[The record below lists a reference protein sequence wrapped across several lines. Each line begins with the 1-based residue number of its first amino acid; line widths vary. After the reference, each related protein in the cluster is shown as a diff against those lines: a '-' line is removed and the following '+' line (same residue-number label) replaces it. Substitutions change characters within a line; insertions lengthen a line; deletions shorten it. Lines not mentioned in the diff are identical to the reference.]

1 MINELYELSK
11 VLHNED
17 IKTQSWHRKY
27 QPIPNIRSNA
37 PCVCIK
43 VSAGKVIGI
52 SSVDAELGKILRKY
66 GSNQGSYPC
75 MNLAPLYRI
84 TDDTKK
90 KKIADLGNHPEKI
103 DDACIAEMRRK
114 IPITPE
120 LSTRS
125 MHDEIIRDDSCIKTI
140 KQLMEQENAMQ
151 FRTVD
156 REFEVI
162 DADTIPAVVN
172 LSLAEEIAHGRSD
185 WKTLQRQSV
194 SIRRDKIKR
203 WNLKEIA
210 PGVYRWTLGYNDF
223 LGYMSGVIN
232 TGKAIFC

>member
-1 MINELYELSK
+1 MQDDSMLSQNK
-11 VLHNED
+11 SLECSADVLKD
-17 IKTQSWHRKY
+17 Y
-27 QPIPNIRSNA
+27 FA
-37 PCVCIK
+37 
-43 VSAGKVIGI
+43 
-52 SSVDAELGKILRKY
+52 
-66 GSNQGSYPC
+66 
-75 MNLAPLYRI
+75 
-84 TDDTKK
+84 
-90 KKIADLGNHPEKI
+90 
-103 DDACIAEMRRK
+103 RK

-125 MHDEIIRDDSCIKTI
+125 MNDEIIRDDSCIKTI
-140 KQLMEQENAMQ
+140 KQLMEQENVMQ

-172 LSLAEEIAHGRSD
+172 SALAEEIAHGRSD

-194 SIRRDKIKR
+194 SIRRGKIKQ

-223 LGYMSGVIN
+223 LGYLSGVIN